1 MPNWDRY
8 CIACG
13 QDGSYLDFTPPY
25 GEPARQ
31 RCSRYPEEGCG
42 STVAWLEDCDPPAS

>member
-13 QDGSYLDFTPPY
+13 LDGSYLDFTPPY

-31 RCSRYPEEGCG
+31 RCSRYPEEGCR
-42 STVAWLEDCDPPAS
+42 SIVAWLEDCDPPAN